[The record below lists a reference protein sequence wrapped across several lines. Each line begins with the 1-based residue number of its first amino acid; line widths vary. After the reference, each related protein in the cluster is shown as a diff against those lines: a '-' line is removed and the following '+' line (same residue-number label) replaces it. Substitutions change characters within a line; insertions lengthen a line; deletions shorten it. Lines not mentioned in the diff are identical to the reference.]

1 MKTKPKIAVS
11 ACLIGQNV
19 RHDGTNAEFQP
30 LSQDWAR
37 DYDLIHTCPE
47 LEVGLGVPRSETKL
61 VKFENKI
68 SLIDS
73 KNGDNYT
80 EMMLQYAQTQS
91 DYLIEAGICGFVFKS
106 GSASCGLS
114 GVSVQ
119 MHHDKT
125 ISTYGKGLFAM
136 VFTTLN
142 PHIPVIEEN
151 LLKNHIQAEH
161 YLSRVAFFNDWQL
174 FGKDG
179 WTIERINRFHLENEY
194 FFLSVAPEL
203 FNLLNKL
210 IINLTN
216 ENAHPE
222 TIALEYMTKAQKS
235 LSITS
240 RKGAIANTMELV
252 LGSLSEHLSV
262 SEMQEMVGL
271 IDGFRTGKL
280 PSNTPVMLLNQYI
293 QTYQLKDKSIERFIS
308 SIPIEMEFSKQIQKN
323 T

>member
-19 RHDGTNAEFQP
+19 RHDGTNAQFQP
-30 LSQDWAR
+30 LSRDWAR

-47 LEVGLGVPRSETKL
+47 LEIGLGVPRSETKL
-61 VKFENKI
+61 VKFDDKI

-73 KNGDNYT
+73 KSGDNYT
-80 EMMLQYAQTQS
+80 EMMFQYAQTQS
-91 DYLIEAGICGFVFKS
+91 DYLIESGICGFVFKS

-114 GVSVQ
+114 GISVQ

-125 ISTYGKGLFAM
+125 TSTYGKGLFAM

-151 LLKNHIQAEH
+151 LLKSHIQAEH
-161 YLSRVAFFNDWQL
+161 YLSRVAFFYEWQL

-179 WTIERINRFHLENEY
+179 WTIEGINRFHLENER
-194 FFLSVAPEL
+194 FFLGIAPEI
-203 FNLLNKL
+203 FKLLNKL

-222 TIALEYMTKAQKS
+222 TIALEYMAKAQKS
-235 LSITS
+235 LSIVS
-240 RKGAIANTMELV
+240 RKGSIANTMELV
-252 LGSLSEHLSV
+252 LGSLSGHLSA

-271 IDGFRTGKL
+271 IDEFRTSKL

-293 QTYQLKDKSIERFIS
+293 QTYQLNDELIERFIS
-308 SIPIEMEFSKQIQKN
+308 SIPIEFELSN
-323 T
+323 

>member
-19 RHDGTNAEFQP
+19 RHDGTNAQFQP
-30 LSQDWAR
+30 LSRDWAR

-47 LEVGLGVPRSETKL
+47 LEIGLGVPRSETKL
-61 VKFENKI
+61 VKFDDKI

-73 KNGDNYT
+73 KSGDNYT

-91 DYLIEAGICGFVFKS
+91 DYLIESGICGFVFKS

-114 GVSVQ
+114 GISVQ

-125 ISTYGKGLFAM
+125 TSTYGKGLFAM

-151 LLKNHIQAEH
+151 LLKSHIQAEH
-161 YLSRVAFFNDWQL
+161 YLSKVAFFYEWQL

-179 WTIERINRFHLENEY
+179 WTIEGINRFHLENER
-194 FFLSVAPEL
+194 FFLGIAPEI
-203 FNLLNKL
+203 FKLLNKL

-222 TIALEYMTKAQKS
+222 TIALEYMAKAQKS
-235 LSITS
+235 LSIVS
-240 RKGAIANTMELV
+240 RKGSIANTMELV
-252 LGSLSEHLSV
+252 LGSLSGHLSA

-271 IDGFRTGKL
+271 IDEFRTSKL

-293 QTYQLKDKSIERFIS
+293 QTYQLNDELIERFIS
-308 SIPIEMEFSKQIQKN
+308 SIPIEFELSN
-323 T
+323 